1 MINTSKLAII
11 AALAAVG
18 VTSQASKYIRN
29 FGSLLLTMARRFYDA
44 HMQKVQMR
52 FAPTRRMGVRD

>member
-1 MINTSKLAII
+1 MINKSKLAII
-11 AALAAVG
+11 AALAW
-18 VTSQASKYIRN
+18 TSPASEYFRN
-29 FGSLLLTMARRFYDA
+29 FGSLALIMARRFYDA